1 MGDNTDNTQPGYVI
15 RRTEKLAEGVRQMT
29 LFETEM
35 FRLLFHL
42 GCLAGLHA
50 QPEDVSLL
58 CRVATEDIQSYLLD
72 QINPNIAKCARL
84 ANLSQDNIL
93 LLLADFMKNLPK
105 YDSRNR
111 YNLLN
116 QTGRAE
122 LEQAFIAQLRY
133 NVQRLTEK
141 VGEFKAVVKEDA
153 EKSALQDLLSGAGET
168 STLSRLLRVRSR
180 VTGDNLLQWMIT
192 NDKMTSCPTLASL
205 LENIT
210 VLQEL
215 VNLPDILRLQSY
227 LLERFSGK
235 ISSTEMEQLTIL
247 QFSERV
253 EETFRPRFLQLAEAV
268 LQTWNKLKEKVSQYG
283 GIMSAEIRNL
293 EVFSQEIYTTR
304 STPAAFLFPASK
316 SSGLCSYALVMFLVD
331 SHNKVARSNLPPINP
346 YQASPYHLS
355 VFKKSDLQSLLLSH
369 TSYTFPRSGYT
380 KEEYDIAGMERKVVE
395 RLVLSNPRLE
405 GEVRKV
411 QYLEDRT
418 GREEDQLDSKIDQ
431 TELDNNL
438 QTQLGKVF
446 SLIHISLK

>member
-153 EKSALQDLLSGAGET
+153 TPSVVHSKTARAWEAG
-168 STLSRLLRVRSR
+168 
-180 VTGDNLLQWMIT
+180 
-192 NDKMTSCPTLASL
+192 
-205 LENIT
+205 
-210 VLQEL
+210 
-215 VNLPDILRLQSY
+215 
-227 LLERFSGK
+227 
-235 ISSTEMEQLTIL
+235 
-247 QFSERV
+247 
-253 EETFRPRFLQLAEAV
+253 AEASDRERR
-268 LQTWNKLKEKVSQYG
+268 LRAK
-283 GIMSAEIRNL
+283 R
-293 EVFSQEIYTTR
+293 
-304 STPAAFLFPASK
+304 P
-316 SSGLCSYALVMFLVD
+316 
-331 SHNKVARSNLPPINP
+331 
-346 YQASPYHLS
+346 SPL
-355 VFKKSDLQSLLLSH
+355 
-369 TSYTFPRSGYT
+369 
-380 KEEYDIAGMERKVVE
+380 
-395 RLVLSNPRLE
+395 
-405 GEVRKV
+405 
-411 QYLEDRT
+411 
-418 GREEDQLDSKIDQ
+418 
-431 TELDNNL
+431 
-438 QTQLGKVF
+438 
-446 SLIHISLK
+446 